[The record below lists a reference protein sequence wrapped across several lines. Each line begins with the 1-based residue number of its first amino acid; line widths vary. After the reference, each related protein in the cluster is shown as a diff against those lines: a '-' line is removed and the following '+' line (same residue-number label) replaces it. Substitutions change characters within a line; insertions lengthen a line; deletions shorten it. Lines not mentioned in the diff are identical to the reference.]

1 MNVRYRRREP
11 FEKISKFD
19 KSYHKS
25 MPIPSDEDLDQA
37 SYNQCTGATYI
48 NSIVSVYR
56 PVSPINTIHISQR
69 PSITKRFNK
78 RWKR

>member
-1 MNVRYRRREP
+1 MSKYIKLEVGTIIEP
-11 FEKISKFD
+11 GDRIVPDNKIPHTDYCIDWTSRC
-19 KSYHKS
+19 
-25 MPIPSDEDLDQA
+25 A
-37 SYNQCTGATYI
+37 SNNEEGTTYT

-78 RWKR
+78 R